1 MIKEERK
8 RSTDTSNNIKRKK
21 MKIDLMDACVR
32 LITVHGRPMS
42 LINDKAFRDIIDT
55 VPQRSQTETINSH
68 TVRDRIMMEANAV
81 RNKIADEINRKLISV
96 KVDAATCM
104 GRSFLGINIQ
114 FVKFEKLQ
122 IRTLGVIELYHSHT
136 AEYLKSIIM
145 NTCSKF
151 HI

>member
-1 MIKEERK
+1 MENHHPNEFTTAMMIKEERK

-81 RNKIADEINRKLISV
+81 RNKIADDVTSRV
-96 KVDAATCM
+96 
-104 GRSFLGINIQ
+104 
-114 FVKFEKLQ
+114 
-122 IRTLGVIELYHSHT
+122 
-136 AEYLKSIIM
+136 
-145 NTCSKF
+145 
-151 HI
+151 